1 MAMLLSATQAAK
13 VDNQAHVQELS
24 SLIQQAMTE
33 SNSETVS
40 TSYASTAS
48 QINSQ
53 IQNTVHEAIKSEEQA
68 ENKVDQQANS
78 KLGFLQK
85 VISLDCFF
93 GGSDCLFKDKKS
105 LKAGK
110 ITEFAQK

>member
-1 MAMLLSATQAAK
+1 MAMLLSATQATK
-13 VDNQAHVQELS
+13 IDNQAHVQELS
-24 SLIQQAMTE
+24 SLVEQAMT
-33 SNSETVS
+33 ETVS
-40 TSYASTAS
+40 TSSALSAS
-48 QINSQ
+48 QISSQ
-53 IQNTVHEAIKSEEQA
+53 IQTTVHEANKSEEQA
-68 ENKVDQQANS
+68 ETKVDQQANS
-78 KLGFLQK
+78 KLGFLEK

>member
-1 MAMLLSATQAAK
+1 MLLAAAEAAK

-24 SLIQQAMTE
+24 SLIQEAMSET
-33 SNSETVS
+33 ETVS
-40 TSYASTAS
+40 NSQAISAS

-53 IQNTVHEAIKSEEQA
+53 IQNTVNQAIKSEQQV
-68 ENKVDQQANS
+68 ENQVDEGANS

-85 VISLDCFF
+85 VISLECFF